1 MVLSSAPLL
10 FPIKTEIQWMLFL
23 GYDTLEA
30 YVSDDCYLGATIG
43 RVANRIKGA
52 SFQLN
57 GKTYSFFV
65 VFRNYLLCLAQ
76 S

>member
-52 SFQLN
+52 SFQ
-57 GKTYSFFV
+57 
-65 VFRNYLLCLAQ
+65 
-76 S
+76 